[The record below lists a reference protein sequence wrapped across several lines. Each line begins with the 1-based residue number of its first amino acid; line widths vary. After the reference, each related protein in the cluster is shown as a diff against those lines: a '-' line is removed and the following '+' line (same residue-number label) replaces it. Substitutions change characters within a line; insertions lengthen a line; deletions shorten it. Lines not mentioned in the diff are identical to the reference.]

1 MLITDL
7 EKLDF
12 FEGTEKLL
20 EIWFKTSDSKGLRS
34 IPYEK
39 YDALVQSVNAEIV
52 KYASNEYIDSYVLSE
67 SSMFVA
73 RDRFLIKTCGRTK
86 LLACIQPLMQL
97 VKEYLNT
104 DTVQNMFYS
113 RRVYLRPD
121 LQEENY
127 QSFEEEA
134 EQLEEIF
141 PNGNTYTFGNKKGE
155 EWYLYTMDNNTCD
168 HIENS
173 DATLEILMSDLDP
186 NTMLQF
192 TKACYP
198 DDDLMTQGTG
208 ISKIIPESKHHG
220 VVFDP
225 CGYSMN
231 GLLQD
236 TYSTI
241 HVTPQ
246 PQCSYVSYET
256 NYQAKDYNNIVDS
269 VLKTFKPA
277 KFIVTL
283 FANKGA
289 HCGLASQAMKR
300 LSPNGYH
307 CVDLEEKHLK
317 NYSFAYGHF
326 RQNKYA

>member
-1 MLITDL
+1 MLLTDL

-20 EIWFKTSDSKGLRS
+20 EIWFKTTDSRGLRN
-34 IPYEK
+34 IPLEK
-39 YDALVQSVNAEIV
+39 YKALVMSVNAEVV
-52 KYASNEYIDSYVLSE
+52 KHASNDHIDSYVLSE

-73 RDRFLIKTCGRTK
+73 RDRFVIKTCGKTK
-86 LLACIQPLMQL
+86 LLACIAPLMEL

-104 DTVQNMFYS
+104 DKVQNMFYS

-121 LQEENY
+121 LQEDQYNT
-127 QSFEEEA
+127 FEQEV
-134 EQLEEIF
+134 EQLNEIF
-141 PNGNTYTFGNKKGE
+141 PSGNAYSFGDRKGE
-155 EWYLYTMDNNTCD
+155 EWYLYTLDNNSD
-168 HIENS
+168 HTEKP
-173 DATLEILMSDLDP
+173 DATLEILMSDLDTD
-186 NTMLQF
+186 TMLQF

-198 DDDLMTQGTG
+198 EDDVMTQETG
-208 ISKIIPESKHHG
+208 ISRIIPGSNHLG

-231 GLLQD
+231 GLLQE

-256 NYQAKDYNNIVDS
+256 NYQATDYNTIVDN
-269 VLKTFKPA
+269 VLKTFKPG

-283 FANKGA
+283 FASKGA
-289 HCGLASQAMKR
+289 QCGLAYQAMKR
-300 LSPNGYH
+300 LSPKGYQ
-307 CVDLEEKHLK
+307 CVDLEDKHLK

-326 RQNKYA
+326 KKIFYD